1 MKILTTCG
9 AILLNAAG
17 QVLIVRRSDT
27 DRHRPL
33 QWDLPG
39 GHVEPGESLEH
50 ALEREVQEETSLDL
64 TGTPCRLVYAVS
76 DTFDDDNLSVTWLFF
91 VAHIES
97 SEIVL
102 SDEHDQYEWV
112 SVDQAVDLIE
122 YDRKGNAL
130 AYARDNQLLG

>member
-1 MKILTTCG
+1 
-9 AILLNAAG
+9 LLNAAG

>member
-1 MKILTTCG
+1 
-9 AILLNAAG
+9 
-17 QVLIVRRSDT
+17 
-27 DRHRPL
+27 
-33 QWDLPG
+33 
-39 GHVEPGESLEH
+39 
-50 ALEREVQEETSLDL
+50 VQEETSLDL

>member
-1 MKILTTCG
+1 MKTLTTCG

-27 DRHRPL
+27 DSHRPL

-64 TGTPCRLVYAVS
+64 SAIPSRLVYAVS
-76 DTFDDDNLSVTWLFF
+76 DTFDDDNLSVSWLFF
-91 VAHIES
+91 VAHIPS

-102 SDEHDQYEWV
+102 SDEHDQYKWV
-112 SVDQAVDLIE
+112 GVDQAVDLIE
-122 YDRKGNAL
+122 YDRKSHAL
-130 AYARDNQLLG
+130 AYARDNQLLD